1 MISNFIPPLRFNV
14 ITIVVVFV
22 TLVMG
27 VLLPDIEFVLGIV
40 SPKHRL

>member
-40 SPKHRL
+40 SSKQ